1 MPHSKGHRQKGKAT
15 MNGEVHSDHE
25 ELDEINEV
33 LTCCYPKGCTLNTSV
48 ELHRAVRVI
57 CNNESC
63 TLGNYMHAE
72 CFEAFEDDI
81 LAYLRGTGRARSWSE
96 KQRRQ
101 NIWTKKGYDLAFKCC
116 ACACG
121 KGHLRKDLDFLP
133 PSPSEGQAQGGKAKR
148 KKKKTNDKPTIGSG
162 TRPRRSSQSSG
173 CSQSPPECSPISP
186 PFPKTPTKKTKSYE
200 HFFGESFPS
209 LDNVEPINHNKP
221 ATTNGTNGSLSLN
234 FLKRS
239 DFESFL
245 SVLPKHKVNPY
256 HIKMDEEG
264 VDDARQFVLS
274 SLSSRLITTVD
285 CVLCSR
291 ELCVFDK
298 YPLLDGTFFLS
309 PRKLASCCID
319 VTQNSKPQYLTAVCM
334 HCLEGTPNA
343 IRCKLCNKEW
353 DGSTHQLG
361 TLYTYDIFAASPCC
375 LNRVACQNCAKPV
388 VNLEQDGSL
397 QFFSEY
403 SQALKCPHCGVS
415 GYHCIKPLSSFEAL
429 SPGR

>member
-25 ELDEINEV
+25 ELDEIDEV
-33 LTCCYPKGCTLNTSV
+33 LSCCFPKGCTQNTSV
-48 ELHRAVRVI
+48 EPSRAVRVI
-57 CNNESC
+57 CNNEGC

-121 KGHLRKDLDFLP
+121 KGHLRKDLDFIP
-133 PSPSEGQAQGGKAKR
+133 PSPTEGHAQAAKAKR
-148 KKKKTNDKPTIGSG
+148 KKKKTNDKPTIGSA
-162 TRPRRSSQSSG
+162 TRPRRSSQSSV

-186 PFPKTPTKKTKSYE
+186 PYVKTPTKKTKTHE
-200 HFFGESFPS
+200 HFFGDSFPS
-209 LDNVEPINHNKP
+209 LDNIEPINKP
-221 ATTNGTNGSLSLN
+221 TTNGTNGTNGALSLN
-234 FLKRS
+234 FFRRS

-245 SVLPKHKVNPY
+245 AVLPKHKVNPY
-256 HIKMDEEG
+256 HIKMEEEG
-264 VDDARQFVLS
+264 MDEARHFVLS
-274 SLSSRLITTVD
+274 SLSSKMITTVD

-291 ELCVFDK
+291 ELSVFDK
-298 YPLLDGTFFLS
+298 YPLLDGTFFLT
-309 PRKLASCCID
+309 PRKLATSCID
-319 VTQNSKPQYLTAVCM
+319 VCQNGKPQYLTAVCM

-343 IRCKLCNKEW
+343 VRCKTCTKQW

-375 LNRVACQNCAKPV
+375 IQRVACQNCSKPV
-388 VNLEQDGSL
+388 VNLEKESSL

-403 SQALKCPHCGVS
+403 SQPLKCPHCGVS
-415 GYHCIKPLSSFEAL
+415 GYHCIKPLTSFETL
-429 SPGR
+429 VNGR

>member
-121 KGHLRKDLDFLP
+121 KGHLRKDLDFFP

-186 PFPKTPTKKTKSYE
+186 PFPKTPTKKTKSHE

-209 LDNVEPINHNKP
+209 LDNVEPINYNKP
-221 ATTNGTNGSLSLN
+221 TTNGTNGSLSLN

-274 SLSSRLITTVD
+274 SLSSRMITTVD

-375 LNRVACQNCAKPV
+375 INRVACQNCAKPV
-388 VNLEQDGSL
+388 INFEQDGSL

-429 SPGR
+429 SLGR

>member
-1 MPHSKGHRQKGKAT
+1 MPHSKGHKQKGKTA

-25 ELDEINEV
+25 DLDEIDEV
-33 LTCCYPKGCTLNTSV
+33 LTCCYPKGCTQNTSV
-48 ELHRAVRVI
+48 EPSRCVRVI

-63 TLGNYMHAE
+63 TFGNYMHVE

-133 PSPSEGQAQGGKAKR
+133 PSPNEHQAQAGKVKR
-148 KKKKTNDKPTIGSG
+148 KKKKTNDKPVIGSG

-173 CSQSPPECSPISP
+173 CSQSPPEMSPISP
-186 PFPKTPTKKTKSYE
+186 PFVKTPTKRTKSHSE

-209 LDNVEPINHNKP
+209 LDNIEPVHKPTNHH
-221 ATTNGTNGSLSLN
+221 TSNGTNGSLSLN
-234 FLKRS
+234 FLRRP

-245 SVLPKHKVNPY
+245 AVLPKHKVNPY
-256 HIKMDEEG
+256 HIKMEEEHTDE
-264 VDDARQFVLS
+264 ARHFVLS
-274 SLSSRLITTVD
+274 CLSSRMITSVD

-291 ELCVFDK
+291 QLSVFDK

-309 PRKLASCCID
+309 PCKLASVCID
-319 VTQNSKPQYLTAVCM
+319 
-334 HCLEGTPNA
+334 E
-343 IRCKLCNKEW
+343 I
-353 DGSTHQLG
+353 
-361 TLYTYDIFAASPCC
+361 
-375 LNRVACQNCAKPV
+375 
-388 VNLEQDGSL
+388 
-397 QFFSEY
+397 
-403 SQALKCPHCGVS
+403 
-415 GYHCIKPLSSFEAL
+415 
-429 SPGR
+429 GRAHV